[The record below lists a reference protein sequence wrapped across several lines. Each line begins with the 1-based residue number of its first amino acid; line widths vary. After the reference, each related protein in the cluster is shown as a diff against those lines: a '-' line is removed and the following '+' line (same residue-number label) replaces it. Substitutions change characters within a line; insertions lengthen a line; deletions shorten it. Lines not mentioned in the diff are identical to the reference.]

1 MKFEHV
7 NLLAFGKVV
16 PPIAVSSAA
25 IEERLR
31 PLYERL
37 HLPEGRLEM
46 MTGIRERHFW
56 KPGTL
61 PSEGAAE
68 AGRIALTKA
77 GLAPEQ
83 LDAVVFC
90 GVSHDFAEPATSTVV
105 VNRLGLAS
113 DVLNFDLSNAC
124 LGIASGIQVLA
135 SLIEQGS
142 IRHGLAVTGEN
153 GGPLVENTIR
163 HLLEDSTVTR
173 QSIKGEF
180 ASLTIGSAACA
191 VVLARRER
199 AKSTTGHRLEVVVNA
214 SDCSN
219 HELCQGAVAD
229 GAMTDHSSPVMRTNS
244 HELMVQGIQVAS
256 RMWNRLKAEAGWH
269 DGQLP
274 DLICGHQVGRI
285 HRDQLFAE
293 LGLPVELDF
302 PIFDRFGNCGSASL
316 PLAVALAE
324 EAGTLRPGMRLAM
337 LGIGSGINSAGLAVA
352 W

>member
-7 NLLAFGKVV
+7 NLLSFGKVV
-16 PPIAVSSAA
+16 PPVVVTSAEL
-25 IEERLR
+25 EERLR

-37 HLPEGRLEM
+37 RLPEGRLEM
-46 MTGIRERHFW
+46 MTGIRERCFW
-56 KPGTL
+56 TPGTL
-61 PSEGAAE
+61 PSEVAAQ
-68 AGRIALTKA
+68 AGRVALAKA
-77 GLAPEQ
+77 GISPRE

-90 GVSHDFAEPATSTVV
+90 GVSHDFAEPATSTAV
-105 VNRLGLAS
+105 VNRLGLGQ
-113 DVLNFDLSNAC
+113 DILNFDLSNAC

-135 SLIEQGS
+135 SLIEQGA
-142 IRHGLAVTGEN
+142 IRFALAVTGEN

-163 HLLEDSTVTR
+163 RLLNDPTVTR

-191 VVLARRER
+191 VVLARRED
-199 AKSTTGHRLEVVVNA
+199 ASASGHRLCCAVNA

-219 HELCQGAVAD
+219 NSLCQGAVSD
-229 GAMTDHSSPVMRTNS
+229 GAMTDASAPTMQTDS

-256 RMWNRLKAEAGWH
+256 RMWKRLKAEAEWS
-269 DGQLP
+269 DGRLP

-293 LGLPVELDF
+293 IGVPVELDF

-316 PLAVALAE
+316 PLAVTLAE
-324 EAGTLRPGMRLAM
+324 ESGRLLPGMRLAM
-337 LGIGSGINSAGLAVA
+337 LGIGSGINSSGIAIC

>member
-1 MKFEHV
+1 MRFEHV

-16 PPIAVSSAA
+16 PPCTVTSAA

-56 KPGTL
+56 TPGTL
-61 PSEGAAE
+61 PSEVASE
-68 AGRIALTKA
+68 AGRAALAKA
-77 GLAPEQ
+77 GIGAAQ
-83 LDAVVFC
+83 LEAVVFC
-90 GVSHDFAEPATSTVV
+90 GVSHDFAEPATSTAV
-105 VNRLGLAS
+105 VNRLGLGK
-113 DVLNFDLSNAC
+113 DILNFDLSNAC
-124 LGIASGIQVLA
+124 LGIASGIQVLG
-135 SLIEQGS
+135 SLIEQGA
-142 IRHGLAVTGEN
+142 IRCALAVTGEN

-163 HLLEDSTVTR
+163 HLLEDPTVTR
-173 QSIKGEF
+173 QSIKGDF

-191 VVLARRER
+191 VVLARREDD
-199 AKSTTGHRLEVVVNA
+199 STSGHQLECIVNA

-219 HELCQGAVAD
+219 HALCQGAVTN
-229 GAMTDHSSPVMRTNS
+229 GAMTDASAPTMQTDS

-256 RMWNRLKAEAGWH
+256 RMWNRLKNEAGWT
-269 DGQLP
+269 DGRLP
-274 DLICGHQVGRI
+274 DLVCGHQVGRV

-293 LGLPVELDF
+293 LGLPVALDY

-316 PLAVALAE
+316 PLAVTLAE

-337 LGIGSGINSAGLAVA
+337 LGIGSGINSTGLAIH